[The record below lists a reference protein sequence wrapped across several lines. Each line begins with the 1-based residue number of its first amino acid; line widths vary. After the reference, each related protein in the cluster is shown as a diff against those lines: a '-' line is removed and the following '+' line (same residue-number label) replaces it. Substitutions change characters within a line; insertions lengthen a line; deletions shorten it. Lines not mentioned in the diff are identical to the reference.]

1 MELDGVK
8 TLGNIINDKIQQLEV
23 ELEDSITTREKE
35 VLTNEIDTLRCVLG
49 HLFNLKSGDGNT
61 QSIDKQLNKIQDLG
75 SEIST
80 HI

>member
-35 VLTNEIDTLRCVLG
+35 VLTNEIDTL
-49 HLFNLKSGDGNT
+49 
-61 QSIDKQLNKIQDLG
+61 
-75 SEIST
+75 
-80 HI
+80 